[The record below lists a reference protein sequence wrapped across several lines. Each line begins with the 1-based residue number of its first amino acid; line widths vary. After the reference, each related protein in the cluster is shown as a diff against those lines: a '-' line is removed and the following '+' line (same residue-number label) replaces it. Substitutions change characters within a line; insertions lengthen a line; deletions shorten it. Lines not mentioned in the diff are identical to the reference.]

1 MRRAFIAAA
10 GGTLLAASLC
20 GPALAQGRKQTV
32 GLMRVDPASLA
43 TGYRASKLIGST
55 VVNDAGASVG
65 VISDLII
72 TANQRV
78 PFAVLSVGGF
88 LGMDSK
94 YVVIPFS
101 SLRVKDKKMVLPGA
115 TKQSLNALP
124 QFKYSTG
131 S

>member
-1 MRRAFIAAA
+1 MTRAIIAAA
-10 GGTLLAASLC
+10 SGTLIAVSLC
-20 GPALAQGRKQTV
+20 GPALAQGQQQTV

-101 SLRVKDKKMVLPGA
+101 SLRVKDKKIVFPGA

-124 QFKYSTG
+124 EFKYSTG